1 MTKRSSIAGWLANL
15 VPPLSAARWASATP
29 SQIPQVANGL
39 GRIVAAALLPLLVVV
54 GFLTCAGTASAQ
66 TKPDNVLASPLGP
79 KAVQITFFACESS
92 DYPDCDNPFSIYR
105 NPPGFTK
112 SAIVSNLPLGYGFY
126 VGSSKTVWMDTT
138 VKAGQTYTY
147 EVCSGSQSASNCQT
161 SNTVT
166 VPVPS
171 PPYPTVTLSASSPQ
185 LVQKKAGGEWDTTLS
200 WTSQNATS
208 LNLEPMNGSDTSL
221 GAVPPS
227 GSRSV
232 DIPGSPTTYVIT
244 ATNVVGAA
252 TAKVTVAI
260 PTPCPSFAPP
270 QSLSVYPYTSALKWT
285 NPSTSPNTPYQA
297 CPSSPT
303 DIVIYRFD
311 GLAIEQIADLPA
323 NNGVLVTRYQ
333 DPGPLQPHSFY
344 QYNVCEGPAD
354 TLKDNCAGTN
364 VIVWGANP
372 ILTAAPGSSTDVKL
386 EIAVDEAGEIVAITV
401 TRATAV
407 NSPGQK
413 LGNGLMGCPTVG
425 ANGLPLSGPPPVT
438 VYNWTS
444 APAST
449 PNNTRYKTKS
459 FGQWTMKS
467 KSAPYIFDIPDDTT
481 AKPGTT
487 YVYWAQV
494 QWGATSNQVD
504 PLTQSSYGVTVSV
517 PKINDLYAPQ
527 ASLGGGIQPLKLS
540 GGTPAPS
547 QSGTMASVVTAPTAS
562 PMSRTITPAASSPM
576 MAHPAGTTAV
586 PLAAPQSA
594 TTARP
599 GTAPM
604 ITPTTPM
611 LPSARPMMSSSAGST
626 TASQSA
632 TTASVATASMVSQTS
647 SVTPPAGPVTGSCPP
662 LSGTAASPPMAPMMG
677 SAPMLQPSHGM
688 MSSTES
694 VAARPLAQSAPVKL
708 ATAPMKTSSTASVR
722 SVAPMP
728 GAANVSAAIKE
739 VQQKPHD
746 AQALYAL
753 GKAYCAS
760 HLKDS
765 GVSYMYM
772 ALLVAEQAGNA
783 SLTSQIKNS
792 LAEQGVQ
799 AEELNRGV
807 PR

>member
-1 MTKRSSIAGWLANL
+1 MPTEQLRA
-15 VPPLSAARWASATP
+15 
-29 SQIPQVANGL
+29 SQIGGGL
-39 GRIVAAALLPLLVVV
+39 GRIGAVTFLPLLVVV
-54 GFLTCAGTASAQ
+54 GFLACAGTASAQ
-66 TKPDNVLASPLGP
+66 TKPDNVVASPLGP

-92 DYPDCDNPFSIYR
+92 EYPDCDNPFTIYR

-112 SAIVSNLPLGYGFY
+112 PAIVSNLPLGYGLY
-126 VGSSKTVWMDTT
+126 VGSSKTAWTDTT

-166 VPVPS
+166 VPVPT
-171 PPYPTVTLSASSPQ
+171 PPPPPDPTVTLNASSPQ
-185 LVQKKAGGEWDTTLS
+185 LVQKKAGSEWDTTLS

-221 GAVPPS
+221 GEVPPA

-244 ATNVVGAA
+244 ATNVVGTA

-270 QSLSVYPYTSALKWT
+270 QNLSVYPYTSALKWT
-285 NPSTSPNTPYQA
+285 NPSTSPNTSYQA

-311 GLAIEQIADLPA
+311 GFAIEQIADLPA

-344 QYNVCEGPAD
+344 QYSVCEGPAD

-364 VIVWGANP
+364 VIIWGSDP
-372 ILTAAPGSSTDVKL
+372 ILTAVPGSSTDVKL

-401 TRATAV
+401 TRAIAV

-425 ANGLPLSGPPPVT
+425 PNGLPVSGPPPVT

-444 APAST
+444 APTST
-449 PNNTRYKTKS
+449 PNNTRYKMKS

-481 AKPGTT
+481 VKPGTT

-494 QWGATSNQVD
+494 QWGATSNQVE
-504 PLTQSSYGVTVSV
+504 PVTQGSYGVTVTV
-517 PKINDLYAPQ
+517 PRFNDLYPPQ
-527 ASLGGGIQPLKLS
+527 ATLGGGTQPLKLS

-547 QSGTMASVVTAPTAS
+547 QSGTMASVPTAPTAS
-562 PMSRTITPAASSPM
+562 SVSRTIAPAASSPM

-586 PLAAPQSA
+586 PLAASQSA

-604 ITPTTPM
+604 MTPAAPM
-611 LPSARPMMSSSAGST
+611 LQSAPAMMSSAGST
-626 TASQSA
+626 AAPQSA
-632 TTASVATASMVSQTS
+632 TTAPAPQSATV
-647 SVTPPAGPVTGSCPP
+647 AGPAAAPILGGASPAIPSAGSTTGSCPP
-662 LSGTAASPPMAPMMG
+662 LSGTAASPVIAPMMS
-677 SAPMLQPSHGM
+677 SAPMLQPGHPM
-688 MSSTES
+688 MSSTGS
-694 VAARPLAQSAPVKL
+694 AAARPLAQSATAAKL
-708 ATAPMKTSSTASVR
+708 TVAPTETPASRTVSPVR
-722 SVAPMP
+722 SASPMP
-728 GAANVSAAIKE
+728 GAANVSSAIKE

-746 AQALYAL
+746 AQALFAL

-760 HLKDS
+760 RLKDT

-799 AEELNRGV
+799 ADGLNRGV